1 MDELRRLLLEK
12 EKEAPTDEEKN
23 KVEVLKELLEE
34 DDIFFSLDV
43 SAAFGILNFLVIP
56 YDKLESTYYQLIS
69 YDNYLNSMP
78 KYEVNSLNDTLHYT
92 ERYSHTWL
100 FLQTNFF
107 PIVYETNA
115 QQKHIHLFDCYL
127 IWT

>member
-12 EKEAPTDEEKN
+12 EKEATTDEEKN

-43 SAAFGILNFLVIP
+43 SAAFGILNFLGIP
-56 YDKLESTYYQLIS
+56 YDNLESTYYQLIS

-78 KYEVNSLNDTLHYT
+78 KYEVDSLNDTLH
-92 ERYSHTWL
+92 
-100 FLQTNFF
+100 
-107 PIVYETNA
+107 
-115 QQKHIHLFDCYL
+115 
-127 IWT
+127 

>member
-12 EKEAPTDEEKN
+12 EKEATTDEEKN

-43 SAAFGILNFLVIP
+43 SAAFGILNFLGIP

-78 KYEVNSLNDTLHYT
+78 KYEVDSLSDTLH
-92 ERYSHTWL
+92 
-100 FLQTNFF
+100 
-107 PIVYETNA
+107 
-115 QQKHIHLFDCYL
+115 
-127 IWT
+127 

>member
-12 EKEAPTDEEKN
+12 EKEATTDEEKN

-43 SAAFGILNFLVIP
+43 SAAFGILNFLGIP

-78 KYEVNSLNDTLHYT
+78 KYEVDSLNDTLH
-92 ERYSHTWL
+92 
-100 FLQTNFF
+100 
-107 PIVYETNA
+107 
-115 QQKHIHLFDCYL
+115 
-127 IWT
+127 

>member
-1 MDELRRLLLEK
+1 MDELRKLLLEK
-12 EKEAPTDEEKN
+12 EATTDEEKN

-43 SAAFGILNFLVIP
+43 SAAFGILNFLGIP

-78 KYEVNSLNDTLHYT
+78 KYEVDSLSDTLH
-92 ERYSHTWL
+92 
-100 FLQTNFF
+100 
-107 PIVYETNA
+107 
-115 QQKHIHLFDCYL
+115 
-127 IWT
+127 

>member
-1 MDELRRLLLEK
+1 MDELRKLLLEK
-12 EKEAPTDEEKN
+12 EKEATTDEEKN

-43 SAAFGILNFLVIP
+43 IAAFGILNFLGIP

-78 KYEVNSLNDTLHYT
+78 KYEVDSLSDTLH
-92 ERYSHTWL
+92 
-100 FLQTNFF
+100 
-107 PIVYETNA
+107 
-115 QQKHIHLFDCYL
+115 
-127 IWT
+127 

>member
-1 MDELRRLLLEK
+1 MNELRKLLLEK
-12 EKEAPTDEEKN
+12 EKEATTDEEKN

-43 SAAFGILNFLVIP
+43 SAAFGILNFLGIP

-78 KYEVNSLNDTLHYT
+78 KYEVDSLSDTLH
-92 ERYSHTWL
+92 
-100 FLQTNFF
+100 
-107 PIVYETNA
+107 
-115 QQKHIHLFDCYL
+115 
-127 IWT
+127 